1 MSKTT
6 LLSAATVAAT
16 TTTKAALLLRI
27 HVRPNAKS
35 NAVRECRST
44 DDIRIDIAADA
55 QDGRANH
62 ELVDYLRSILKLAAN
77 QFEIIHG
84 HKQRDKVVCV
94 SVPMEYQQELI
105 ERLRKEI
112 ISK

>member
-1 MSKTT
+1 MSKKT
-6 LLSAATVAAT
+6 LLNAAAVAAT
-16 TTTKAALLLRI
+16 TTTAALLLRI

-35 NAVRECRST
+35 NAVRECRSI
-44 DDIRIDIAADA
+44 DDIRIDLAAEA

-62 ELVDYLRSILKLAAN
+62 ELVHYLTSILKLASN
-77 QFEIIHG
+77 HFEIIHG
-84 HKQRDKVVCV
+84 HRQRDKVVRV
-94 SVPMEYQQELI
+94 SMPMEYQQELI